1 MYMIL
6 FLLLALFLIF
16 MPQMFVKNTY
26 REYLKFNS
34 QSGLTGAEVAR
45 EILDK
50 HGLSQVGIEAIKG
63 ELSDHYDPSAKVLR
77 LSEDNYYGKSISSIS
92 VAAHETG
99 HALQDA
105 YNYMPMRARAGVFP
119 IASFGSSIGPL
130 LMFGGLALRAFV
142 GGEFGLLIA
151 IIGFLAFAGAALFQ
165 IITLPV
171 EFNASKRAVAEL
183 ANGGYI
189 TGAQELDGSQKVLL
203 AAALTYV
210 AAALYSVIELVYWAW
225 QLFGSNRD

>member
-1 MYMIL
+1 
-6 FLLLALFLIF
+6 
-16 MPQMFVKNTY
+16 
-26 REYLKFNS
+26 
-34 QSGLTGAEVAR
+34 
-45 EILDK
+45 
-50 HGLSQVGIEAIKG
+50 
-63 ELSDHYDPSAKVLR
+63 
-77 LSEDNYYGKSISSIS
+77 
-92 VAAHETG
+92 
-99 HALQDA
+99 
-105 YNYMPMRARAGVFP
+105 
-119 IASFGSSIGPL
+119 
-130 LMFGGLALRAFV
+130 MFGGLALRAFV

-189 TGAQELDGSQKVLL
+189 TGSQELDGSQKVLL

-210 AAALYSVIELVYWAW
+210 AAALYSIIELVYWAW

>member
-6 FLLLALFLIF
+6 FLILALFLIF

-77 LSEDNYYGKSISSIS
+77 LSEDNYYGKSIFIYQRCRS
-92 VAAHETG
+92 
-99 HALQDA
+99 
-105 YNYMPMRARAGVFP
+105 
-119 IASFGSSIGPL
+119 
-130 LMFGGLALRAFV
+130 
-142 GGEFGLLIA
+142 
-151 IIGFLAFAGAALFQ
+151 
-165 IITLPV
+165 
-171 EFNASKRAVAEL
+171 
-183 ANGGYI
+183 
-189 TGAQELDGSQKVLL
+189 
-203 AAALTYV
+203 
-210 AAALYSVIELVYWAW
+210 
-225 QLFGSNRD
+225 